1 MTIGLLPALLGLAAG
16 AWQTA
21 PPSAATVLVS
31 YATVAKDDAANR
43 GSVTVTVKTG
53 EVRSAIVWES
63 ECHVAARAN
72 AVAAA
77 PGVDQYWTF
86 RTTLEPASDGR
97 PGVRI
102 RYQRTRI
109 AAAGPQPP
117 EKEQWLPLDGATSLT
132 VTESSWR
139 KNCRYKEFTISVTAR
154 N

>member
-1 MTIGLLPALLGLAAG
+1 MTMRLFSVFFAFLTGVWQGPSNPATL
-16 AWQTA
+16 Q
-21 PPSAATVLVS
+21 VS
-31 YATVAKDDAANR
+31 YAAVSDKDTANK

-63 ECHVAARAN
+63 ECHLAARAN
-72 AVAAA
+72 AAAAA

-86 RTTLEPASDGR
+86 QATLASSSDGR
-97 PGVRI
+97 PGLRVK
-102 RYQRTRI
+102 YQRTRI

-117 EKEQWLPLDGATSLT
+117 EQQQWLPLDGTTPLV

-139 KNCRYKEFTISVTAR
+139 KNCRYKQFTITVTGQ